1 MKWVI
6 IMDKIKKDFIVVYLA
21 RNALATLVITV
32 VSFVYNLTDYYNI
45 LPLKAFNKLFADNL
59 YTIVYF
65 LLLWIL
71 NYLLFEIYKI
81 IVDGLKGTNNFNRL
95 TISKWSVSYGSILPL
110 VVLVILVIIDFNQL
124 FKINFILL
132 VLFMFL
138 RSVKE
143 EMKYKKK

>member
-1 MKWVI
+1 
-6 IMDKIKKDFIVVYLA
+6 MDKIKKDFIVVYLA

-81 IVDGLKGTNNFNRL
+81 IVDGLKGTKRFNRI
-95 TISKWSVSYGSILPL
+95 TISKWSISYGSILPL
-110 VVLVILVIIDFNQL
+110 VVLAVLMVIDFNQL

-132 VLFMFL
+132 LVFMFL

-143 EMKYKKK
+143 EIKYRKK

>member
-1 MKWVI
+1 
-6 IMDKIKKDFIVVYLA
+6 MDKIKKDFIVVYLA

-45 LPLKAFNKLFADNL
+45 LPLKAFNKLFVDNL

-81 IVDGLKGTNNFNRL
+81 IVDGLKETNNFSRL

-110 VVLVILVIIDFNQL
+110 AVLVILVIIDFNQL

-143 EMKYKKK
+143 EMKYRKK